1 MQPTT
6 QSTNWGLFT
15 MLSEICFNKGMIPL
29 SRKVHFKVYNPDK
42 PNKYGVKS
50 YHLCDS
56 SNGYCFKFEIYTGE
70 IQDPSSAKGNTYDL
84 VMRLMQPYPNAE
96 HSLYV
101 DMYHTSQI
109 FSNNFEWTGFSV
121 EAGNRRNSTAC
132 EHKGSRLFK
141 PKNFPCGYELQKKI
155 KIYSAYDVTCVGG

>member
-1 MQPTT
+1 
-6 QSTNWGLFT
+6 
-15 MLSEICFNKGMIPL
+15 
-29 SRKVHFKVYNPDK
+29 VYNPDK

-56 SNGYCFKFEIYTGE
+56 NNGYCFKFEIYTGE
-70 IQDPSSAKGNTYDL
+70 NQDPPSAKGNTYDL

-109 FSNNFEWTGFSV
+109 FSNNFYEWNTG
-121 EAGNRRNSTAC
+121 AHGTARYK
-132 EHKGSRLFK
+132 KGIPHVFQTAQVK
-141 PKNFPCGYELQKKI
+141 KKGDIFVMNIEL
-155 KIYSAYDVTCVGG
+155 YWL

>member
-1 MQPTT
+1 MAIILPRDMQPTT

-15 MLSEICFNKGMIPL
+15 MLSEICIHEGMIPL
-29 SRKVHFKVYNPDK
+29 RRKVHFKVYNPDK

-70 IQDPSSAKGNTYDL
+70 NQDPPSAKGNTYDL

-109 FSNNFEWTGFSV
+109 FSNNFYEWNTG
-121 EAGNRRNSTAC
+121 AHGTARYK
-132 EHKGSRLFK
+132 KGIPHVFQTAQVK
-141 PKNFPCGYELQKKI
+141 KKGDIFVMNNEL
-155 KIYSAYDVTCVGG
+155 YWL